1 MLCCLEWNHPSSS
14 KLPGVILTGAKPPE
28 VVAIALS
35 LQLEWS
41 FLEVMVAI
49 NSLIGQPGIRE
60 KSVSPHSWGTQIDQ
74 AYLNGFG
81 EEMFPREN

>member
-1 MLCCLEWNHPSSS
+1 M
-14 KLPGVILTGAKPPE
+14 TGAKPPA
-28 VVAIALS
+28 VAAVALS

-60 KSVSPHSWGTQIDQ
+60 TSFMGYTDRLGLS
-74 AYLNGFG
+74 
-81 EEMFPREN
+81 

>member
-1 MLCCLEWNHPSSS
+1 M
-14 KLPGVILTGAKPPE
+14 TGANPPE
-28 VVAIALS
+28 VAAVALS

-60 KSVSPHSWGTQIDQ
+60 PSFMGYTDRPGLS
-74 AYLNGFG
+74 
-81 EEMFPREN
+81 

>member
-1 MLCCLEWNHPSSS
+1 M
-14 KLPGVILTGAKPPE
+14 TGAKPPR
-28 VVAIALS
+28 VVAVALS

-60 KSVSPHSWGTQIDQ
+60 KSVSPHSWGTQIGQ

-81 EEMFPREN
+81 EEMSHREN